1 LVSLEKVDTL
11 LPGVESNA
19 PSARR
24 HGYNVCK
31 RSNNAQRDAKG
42 ERLNVTSSTH
52 PASAPPDPSIGAAEE
67 GLRLLRAMQLIRTF
81 EEQVRNLSAA
91 GVIPGLVHLCA
102 GQEAVAVGV
111 CSLLRVDDMIA
122 SNHRGHGHCLA
133 KGADVGRLMAE
144 IMGRRTGYSLGR
156 GGSLHIFDAANG
168 NLGTT
173 GVVGGG
179 IPLATGAALSAKR
192 NGRSQVTAAFFGD
205 GALNQGLMFEV
216 MNMAAIWRLPVLFVC
231 ENNGFGEFT
240 ATEDVTAGS
249 DPLARGQAFGIP
261 SQTVDGMDVLAV
273 RAAAQAAIARARK
286 GNGPSFL
293 VCNTYRYGG
302 HHVGDKQ
309 DYKDDAE
316 AKAWRLKDPIE
327 RLSRLLKESNMASE
341 TTIAA
346 LKQEIEQQVRA
357 AVEQAKAAPLPASD
371 ELEVHLYA

>member
-1 LVSLEKVDTL
+1 MTL
-11 LPGVESNA
+11 PPQTA
-19 PSARR
+19 T
-24 HGYNVCK
+24 
-31 RSNNAQRDAKG
+31 
-42 ERLNVTSSTH
+42 TS
-52 PASAPPDPSIGAAEE
+52 SAPPFRSAEE
-67 GLRLLRAMQLIRTF
+67 GLRLLRSMQLIRTF

-111 CSLLRVDDMIA
+111 CSLLRSDDMIA

-144 IMGRRTGYSLGR
+144 IMGRRTGYGLGR

-173 GVVGGG
+173 GIVGGG

-192 NGRSQVTAAFFGD
+192 QGRGQVTAAFFGD
-205 GALNQGLMFEV
+205 GALNQGLLFEV
-216 MNMAAIWRLPVLFVC
+216 MNMAAIWHLPVLFIC

-240 ATEDVTAGS
+240 AIEDVTAGA

-273 RAAAQAAIARARK
+273 RAAAQTAIERARQ
-286 GNGPSFL
+286 GGGPSFL

-302 HHVGDKQ
+302 HHAGDKQ

-327 RLSRLLKESNMASE
+327 RLLRLLKESGMASE
-341 TTIAA
+341 AAIAA
-346 LKQEIEQQVRA
+346 LQREIDQEVRA
-357 AVEQAKAAPLPASD
+357 AVDLAKATPLPAAD
-371 ELEVHLYA
+371 DLEAHLYA